1 MAKLGPVARRQKAA
15 KQTAKTRRRRIR
27 RLKLGRLGAI
37 AAIVLVGY
45 LYYRPLSNW
54 LHTRGALAK
63 RTSQVQLLETQKATL
78 EREVEQATS
87 LTQLARSAR
96 RIGLVRP
103 GERLFI
109 VKGIP
114 EWRRTHLPVR

>member
-1 MAKLGPVARRQKAA
+1 MLVA
-15 KQTAKTRRRRIR
+15 
-27 RLKLGRLGAI
+27 
-37 AAIVLVGY
+37 Y
-45 LYYRPLSNW
+45 LYYRPLASW
-54 LHTRGALAK
+54 THTRGALAQ
-63 RTSQVQLLETQKATL
+63 RTSQVQVLEAQKATL

-87 LTQLARSAR
+87 LKQLARTAR

-114 EWRRTHLPVR
+114 EWRRTHVQPR